1 MAYSPLRPQ
10 GDTFDS
16 KDAIRQNIAADQDV
30 MRAVMS
36 TAQGISAGDLASSA
50 LAQERAGD
58 PNLEATRDAYLR
70 SAKQQAEL
78 APRVSSLRQVGGL
91 GDAVD
96 FAQQAFASGIT
107 SSLPSLAAGLVTRG
121 RSPLSA
127 YAGAALPSY
136 MMSRGEIAANQY
148 SDPVLAASSV
158 EERDKAATYGGGVNA
173 LLESIV
179 PGSLA
184 NAAFRRPTKSF
195 AAEVGREALTE
206 GVTEGLQT
214 GVEHLANK
222 YVDPNQQLDP
232 WNVADAV
239 VQGALGG
246 GGMAAATLG
255 PSHLAGSIMDRK
267 AQRDAAAAAA
277 GLPPDTSG
285 NTDAL
290 GLPPPDAP
298 PPSGL
303 ENGFEPDPNIKMLE
317 GNEFAA
323 QVEEIDSAP
332 AKGVVEDVTDKLR
345 GAAGYVNAKIDKAKE
360 AYAKSGSAMDF
371 VNSVFG
377 GIGEDISN
385 LARGPEDASLAGA
398 TPEETIQNINLND
411 AAKLQSAKKV
421 AEALMQDEDIPS
433 IFRDRITNLNGDYS
447 SPVSQ
452 NYIHALAN
460 GRRLATQ
467 MAGALDGLGKM
478 ASGAKSKLDEMLNR
492 GSKRSN
498 LQNFNEADIQPL
510 VTDLAA
516 KLGPAEAV
524 KAPQLARQLMAV
536 SSRLSFGFDGDFTQG
551 DDHLRNLSEV
561 IDNKTLDLVTELSG
575 TDVLRNAVMKTREIP
590 SAWSDVAKSQGNSF
604 LESMLSDNKLGR
616 EVKNNIARFVDDI
629 GLKINQMN
637 PTQKNN
643 ALKTLEAA
651 FGSPERAQTVLEYYG
666 NLRREAVVRTP
677 AGADDRPSS
686 ERQDLELPQSSPEK
700 VVEFGALTEKDGRTF
715 QYGFRQASNQ
725 RPFRKFGRMSKDN
738 LTEGQIARNN
748 TKGASANSDTHL
760 VPYSE
765 YLDEQGVDHKAGVA
779 GVRADIKKRIEDH
792 KSKTGREKQI
802 LELRGELMMFNEMV
816 KKAGEKQALDM
827 YEVLRHG
834 EASNEDRLDVVRD
847 DEIKKMQVSAD
858 KHPDSVLTFLKTD
871 GKTLKLS
878 AISMIKHQGHK
889 RRDAG
894 SVVSPMQSTAE
905 EQLYAAI
912 AGVLQRDDIVE
923 LQTKL
928 DDKVQIREQEEGDKG
943 RNLKPEA
950 PKLKEKGSWSGKK
963 TPRKPRFS
971 VNPLRQE
978 AEEAHA
984 AEVDV
989 EYDPE
994 ADNDLEGDLNTE
1006 PKKDPAKSIGGYEE
1020 LVDLYVSRI
1029 EEAIDA
1035 MEIGGRAVGAG
1046 VRDAGDLLEELQ
1058 ALATEAANRRDAAET
1073 DMVEAKEKASESRA
1087 SKGSKEWK
1095 DYYAAAGK
1103 FDFERQRAWAFE
1115 SAYKRL
1121 DRAYQARENELAR
1134 DPTLAGKGGEVAAFA
1149 EGEETRENNTAI
1161 ERGEADTRVTVKP
1174 QPTAKTDAILEAN
1187 PELLTVLDSAGM
1199 PKDPSWSMTKTRERL
1214 VTAYQKLDSEEL
1226 LARRDAVRKRLDEKG
1241 NQNSVIAK
1249 RTLELLNQIIGNI
1262 LEKRGQM
1269 GRKLVSGLAR
1279 LEKLVAT
1286 DKAVKRD
1293 GVYYVTDA
1301 EATKRVSGTTVDGYT
1316 YVNLAKLKEGGLLK
1330 ALMES
1335 PQKLEAIARLG
1346 ITPEQLAGLFD
1357 NVRREA
1363 SFLRDYEKIR
1373 QRQMKVTEGKD
1384 AFPRTADGMYDTK
1397 HKDAIRLD
1405 AQAMT
1410 DALSVK
1416 EFEKLAA
1423 QSIAN
1428 KKKGAD
1434 TSKRKSTRT
1443 KKAKPAETEGKK
1455 HNFVGAKTDPEG
1467 AAAAR
1472 AAMNKAARTMGKEGA
1487 ADFVWSTLGWFR
1499 GPDGKLRKE
1508 IRSPQLV
1515 RRLRQML
1522 KPLIAG
1528 QRDISVAG
1536 VLDGVPGFEKLKE
1549 KMKGYK
1555 FTSDLGIAEYM
1566 GAGGAFS
1573 PSQKTVGV
1581 SINNTAV
1588 GVVIGLLEKRGDVGD
1603 IISRHSAEIENRGI
1617 DNTDSA
1623 SLFKFFREK
1632 GEIDT
1637 TEAAFHGMVM
1647 DAAISTLMHEL
1658 QHAIQDV
1665 EGFEG
1670 GGNSDTAIIAAYGD
1684 IDAYRRAQN
1693 ANDIPE
1699 MQRMMAEAMSN
1710 LRSTVGPDGD
1720 LQKIAHEL
1728 YERITGEVES
1738 RDVEARMGLSPE
1750 EAKAKKPDLMDGS
1763 KRFVKSIS
1771 NAVYHSML
1779 RSAQNTR
1786 GGKPNNDIKKQN
1798 AIKAELL
1805 KMLGAKIKV
1814 NFDKFAAGMGSGTY
1828 SWDPKLK
1835 QHVIDIATNAGDMHG
1850 VAMHEALHAFFR
1862 ALGKDANLRTVRRDL
1877 MATANSPYA
1886 MKKLRELLKKHP
1898 EATKQIEDD
1907 MEERV
1912 AYMFQFWEAGLMPE
1926 LGQTGTSLF
1935 QRLLTMIRELVGLAS
1950 QDERAVE
1957 LMTKFREGAFSDMS
1971 IAAEVIKDVNAK
1983 TLTTKLEAMAPSVV
1997 AAGRKLYQAG
2007 PDRLRAYSVPV
2018 LNALADRF
2026 SSETGSLGFV
2036 QRRFKRDGEWQNRL
2050 ALILKDT
2057 SAVERRKALDNLQS
2071 MLPPTSKLEKAL
2083 AKYFEDMYDYMDK
2096 AGVKRF
2102 DPKAKD
2108 WVPVNKLGRY
2118 FPRAWDSNTIRANR
2132 AAWERLLAKN
2142 NVSQD
2147 QIKKVTDAI
2156 IKGDGHIDLAES
2168 VGHMGFTP
2176 FAAGVQNR
2184 QFTFI
2189 NQSNAAEF
2197 AKFQTKELADVV
2209 VKYTKQAVHRAE
2221 YARLFGNS
2229 GENISRAIKAAKL
2242 NQKEQAEV
2250 LTVVRGLE
2258 GTLDGNGISQ
2268 DTKSVM
2274 SWIMTAQNVVLL
2286 PLAIFSQMIDPV
2298 AIAARSGDLG
2308 DAGSAYVTAIKRL
2321 FDKNPSHAEKMARM
2335 MGIIS
2340 SDSTLEAMG
2349 MSYGSS
2355 YMSPG
2360 AQAVNR
2366 MFFKYN
2372 GMQHW
2377 NDSMRIAAT
2386 AAGESYLIDNLK
2398 NDAVLKELG
2407 LEKGD
2412 ILHKKGRILL
2422 TAEQFAARHGGAVTT
2437 ADEERAARVQEA
2449 MFRFVDSAVL
2459 RPSASQRPTWMSDPR
2474 FMLVGH
2480 LKQFTFAMHN
2490 VILKRAQRELDYNDN
2505 VRPSATLMLSV
2516 PIILAADLVK
2526 MAFTGAPPGW
2536 GYTDYIK
2543 HAVQRSGILGLRDF
2557 GTVIENDVARGK
2569 APGEGLL
2576 GPAAEHLLKIL
2587 RWVFNDPKTSFEDVV
2602 DRTIPGARFV

>member
-1 MAYSPLRPQ
+1 MANSVLRSWATSNEPTLLVDPLMTHEQMYAEGPRESELVR
-10 GDTFDS
+10 GLRRGAAGVS
-16 KDAIRQNIAADQDV
+16 MNVAAD
-30 MRAVMS
+30 RALR
-36 TAQGISAGDLASSA
+36 AEASGNPEFSA
-50 LAQERAGD
+50 L
-58 PNLEATRDAYLR
+58 RDQALALQGE
-70 SAKQQAEL
+70 SARMY
-78 APRVSSLRQVGGL
+78 APSVDSFRNIDGIGSAIDWAAGGL
-91 GDAVD
+91 G
-96 FAQQAFASGIT
+96 SGLMST
-107 SSLPSLAAGLVTRG
+107 VPSIAAAIPFG
-121 RSPLSA
+121 R
-127 YAGAALPSY
+127 AGAALAGY
-136 MMSRGEIAANQY
+136 GQERGEAALAQY
-148 SDPVLAASSV
+148 SDEKLAEMSVAQRDAAATNKGLINAVLESAVPAGLAKSIFSRTGEGYLANVGKNVV
-158 EERDKAATYGGGVNA
+158 EEG
-173 LLESIV
+173 
-179 PGSLA
+179 
-184 NAAFRRPTKSF
+184 
-195 AAEVGREALTE
+195 LTE
-206 GVTEGLQT
+206 GAQE
-214 GVEHLANK
+214 
-222 YVDPNQQLDP
+222 YVGQRAQQMLDP
-232 WNVADAV
+232 TRQHDWGGIVDAAA
-239 VQGALGG
+239 QGAVAG
-246 GGMAAATLG
+246 GGMAATMSA
-255 PSHLAGSIMDRK
+255 PSHLVGSIMDRK
-267 AQRDAAAAAA
+267 AQREAAAAAA
-277 GLPPDTSG
+277 VPPDATG
-285 NTDAL
+285 GEMT
-290 GLPPPDAP
+290 GLPPPDVP
-298 PPSGL
+298 PPGGL
-303 ENGFEPDPNIKMLE
+303 ED
-317 GNEFAA
+317 GNKPKA
-323 QVEEIDSAP
+323 
-332 AKGVVEDVTDKLR
+332 GVVEDIITKSKGAAAYVSDKL
-345 GAAGYVNAKIDKAKE
+345 DKAKE
-360 AYAKSGSAMDF
+360 AYAKGGSAMDF

-377 GIGEDISN
+377 GIGEDIAN
-385 LARGPEDASLAGA
+385 LAKGPDDASLAGA
-398 TPEETIQNINLND
+398 TPEETIQNINVSDL
-411 AAKLQSAKKV
+411 ARAQSAQRV
-421 AEALMQDEDIPS
+421 AEELMQDEDIPS
-433 IFRDRITNLNGDYS
+433 IFRDRIVNLGGDYS

-452 NYIHALAN
+452 NYIHALAS

-467 MAGALDGLGKM
+467 MTTALDGLGKL
-478 ASGAKSKLDEMLNR
+478 ATGAKSKLDEMLNR

-510 VTDLAA
+510 VAELAA
-516 KLGPAEAV
+516 KLGPAEAA
-524 KAPQLARQLMAV
+524 KAPTLARQLLAV

-551 DDHLRNLSEV
+551 DQHLRNLSEV
-561 IDNKTLDLVTELSG
+561 IDDKTLDMVTELSG
-575 TDVLRNAVMKTREIP
+575 SDALRNAVVKTREIP
-590 SAWSDVAKSQGNSF
+590 SASSDLRKSAGNSF
-604 LESMLSDNKLGR
+604 FESMLV
-616 EVKNNIARFVDDI
+616 EKNISPSIKNDIARFVDESSMGI
-629 GLKINQMN
+629 K
-637 PTQKNN
+637 QKNETQRKN
-643 ALKTLEAA
+643 TLALLTPV
-651 FGSPERAQTVLEYYG
+651 FGTAERAQTVLEYYG
-666 NLRREAVVRTP
+666 NLQREAVARAP
-677 AGADDRPSS
+677 LGADDRPSAT
-686 ERQDLELPQSSPEK
+686 RPDLEAVQDSPEK
-700 VVEFGALTEKDGRTF
+700 VVEFGALTEKDGRSF

-725 RPFRKFGRMSKDN
+725 RPFRKFGRTDAAG

-765 YLDEQGVDHKAGVA
+765 FLDEKGVDHKAGVA
-779 GVRADIKKRIEDH
+779 MVRADIKKRIEDH
-792 KSKTGREKQI
+792 KAKGNRKEQI
-802 LELRGELMMFNEMV
+802 NELRGELIMFNEMV
-816 KKAGEKQALDM
+816 KAAGEKRALDM

-834 EASNEDRLDVVRD
+834 EQSTEDRLDVVQ
-847 DEIKKMQVSAD
+847 DEDIKKMQVSAD
-858 KHPDSVLTFLKTD
+858 KHPDSVLTFLKTN

-878 AISMIKHQGHK
+878 AISMIKHQGIK
-889 RRDAG
+889 RRDSGAITT
-894 SVVSPMQSTAE
+894 PTQSTDE
-905 EQLYAAI
+905 EQLFAAI
-912 AGVLQRDDIVE
+912 AAVLQRDDIVE

-928 DDKVQIREQEEGDKG
+928 DDKVQIRALEEGAEG
-943 RNLKPEA
+943 RTLKAAA
-950 PKLKEKGSWSGKK
+950 PKLKAKKDWSGKK
-963 TPRKPRFS
+963 TPRKPRFA
-971 VNPLRQE
+971 VNPLRQQ
-978 AEEAHA
+978 AEETYAD
-984 AEVDV
+984 EFDI

-994 ADNDLEGDLNTE
+994 ADNTLEVDLDSE
-1006 PKKDPAKSIGGYEE
+1006 PSDEVKLDPEKSIGGYAE
-1020 LVDLYVSRI
+1020 LIDLYESRI
-1029 EEAIDA
+1029 EQAIES
-1035 MEIGGRAVGAG
+1035 MEIGGRSVGANARSADEL
-1046 VRDAGDLLEELQ
+1046 VAELE
-1058 ALATEAANRRDAAET
+1058 ALSKEAANRSDAAET
-1073 DMVEAKEKASESRA
+1073 DMVAAKETASNSY
-1087 SKGSKEWK
+1087 SKKGSPEWNA
-1095 DYYAAAGK
+1095 YYEAAGK
-1103 FDFERQRAWAFE
+1103 FDFERQRAWEFKQAFE
-1115 SAYKRL
+1115 
-1121 DRAYQARENELAR
+1121 RAERALLARERELES
-1134 DPTLAGKGGEVAAFA
+1134 DTMTGEGGETAAFA
-1149 EGEETRENNTAI
+1149 SAAEQRENNTPI
-1161 ERGEADTRVTVKP
+1161 VRGEADSNAALKP
-1174 QPTAKTDAILEAN
+1174 QPTMKTDAILEAN
-1187 PELLTVLDSAGM
+1187 PELLTVLNSSGA
-1199 PKDPSWSMTKTRERL
+1199 PKDPSWSMAKTRERL
-1214 VTAYQKLDSEEL
+1214 IEAYKALESEEL
-1226 LARRDAVRKRLDEKG
+1226 LARRDAIRKRLESKS
-1241 NQNSVIAK
+1241 NANSTIAK
-1249 RTLELLNQIIGNI
+1249 RTLELLDQIISNI
-1262 LEKRGQM
+1262 LEKRGTSN
-1269 GRKLVSGLAR
+1269 RKSTTTGLAR

-1301 EATKRVSGTTVDGYT
+1301 TATKRVSGTTTDGYT

-1384 AFPRTADGMYDTK
+1384 AFPRTEDGMYDTK

-1410 DALSVK
+1410 DALGQT
-1416 EFEKLAA
+1416 EFAKLAA

-1434 TSKRKSTRT
+1434 TSKRKSTRA
-1443 KKAKPAETEGKK
+1443 KKEKASAPTEGKK
-1455 HNFVGAKTDPEG
+1455 HTFVGGRTDPKG
-1467 AAAAR
+1467 VIAALNALRNGDTAE
-1472 AAMNKAARTMGKEGA
+1472 T
-1487 ADFVWSTLGWFR
+1487 VWRTLGWFR
-1499 GPDGKLRKE
+1499 GPDGKMRKE
-1508 IRSPQLV
+1508 IRSPALQRAFIGALHELIRIRDSGSRNVLFAFGNSLAGKNRV
-1515 RRLRQML
+1515 RVS
-1522 KPLIAG
+1522 
-1528 QRDISVAG
+1528 DI
-1536 VLDGVPGFEKLKE
+1536 LKE
-1549 KMKGYK
+1549 IPEFAAFAPRMEKTYLRLMPASEAGKGTAGYVQYANGDEREIVVSA
-1555 FTSDLGIAEYM
+1555 SDTYTEPLFELF
-1566 GAGGAFS
+1566 GGLD
-1573 PSQKTVGV
+1573 KT
-1581 SINNTAV
+1581 
-1588 GVVIGLLEKRGDVGD
+1588 LEAIDAQRK
-1603 IISRHSAEIENRGI
+1603 EIEDSGVRP
-1617 DNTDSA
+1617 TDA
-1623 SLFKFFREK
+1623 EELLKFFRANGTITTTDARVRELWNK
-1632 GEIDT
+1632 GLLT
-1637 TEAAFHGMVM
+1637 TV
-1647 DAAISTLMHEL
+1647 MHEF
-1658 QHAIQDV
+1658 QHAMQAS
-1665 EGFEG
+1665 EGLEG
-1670 GGNSDTAIIAAYGD
+1670 GGNPTSAVIAAYGD
-1684 IDAYRRAQN
+1684 MDAFIEAQ
-1693 ANDIPE
+1693 ARGDE
-1699 MQRMMAEAMSN
+1699 DAMDQLLDEAMSN
-1710 LRSTVGPDGD
+1710 LRSSTPDGD
-1720 LQKIAHEL
+1720 VEGAAHEL
-1728 YERITGEVES
+1728 YRNIVGEVEAS
-1738 RDVEARMGLSPE
+1738 DVESRLGLTDE
-1750 EAKAKKPDLMDGS
+1750 EAKATMPDLMDGS
-1763 KRFVKSIS
+1763 RNFVRS
-1771 NAVYHSML
+1771 L
-1779 RSAQNTR
+1779 RGPALRTAWSAQKPR
-1786 GGKPNNDIKKQN
+1786 GGRPNKNAKKQQE
-1798 AIKAELL
+1798 ITDELV

-1814 NFDKFAAGMGSGTY
+1814 AFSKFAKGMGSGSY
-1828 SWDPKLK
+1828 EWDPKLK
-1835 QHVIDIATNAGDMHG
+1835 QHVIEIATNAVDMHG

-1877 MATANSPYA
+1877 MAAASTPYA
-1886 MKKLRELLKKHP
+1886 MKTLRKLLEKHP

-1950 QDERAVE
+1950 RDERAVE

-2007 PDRLRAYSVPV
+2007 PDRLRAFSIPV
-2018 LNALADRF
+2018 LNTLADQF
-2026 SSETGSLGFV
+2026 SSETGQLGFV

-2050 ALILKDT
+2050 AKILDGT
-2057 SAVERRKALDNLQS
+2057 TAVQRRKALDNLQS

-2156 IKGDGHIDLAES
+2156 VKGDGHIDLAES
-2168 VGHMGFTP
+2168 VGHIGFTP
-2176 FAAGVQNR
+2176 FAAAVQNR

-2221 YARLFGNS
+2221 YARSFGNK
-2229 GENISRAIKAAKL
+2229 GETIDAAIKAAKL
-2242 NQKEQAEV
+2242 NPKEKAEV

-2268 DTKSVM
+2268 DTKAAM
-2274 SWIMTAQNVVLL
+2274 SWVMTAQNVVLL
-2286 PLAIFSQMIDPV
+2286 PLALFSQMIDPV

-2360 AQAVNR
+2360 AQKVNR

-2407 LEKGD
+2407 LQKGD
-2412 ILHKKGRILL
+2412 IAHKKGRILL
-2422 TAEQFAARHGGAVTT
+2422 TAEQFAAKHGGAITQ

-2543 HAVQRSGILGLRDF
+2543 HAVQRSGILGLGDF
-2557 GTVIENDVARGK
+2557 GTVLENDVARGK